1 MQICWHFSG
10 RRIEI
15 IIDSAKPDVA
25 STCSLAAGIIHGVI
39 AVIYWRRLHMNTLEF
54 AINME
59 LEGAKYYRG
68 QAELKKTNGLG
79 TVFLLLARD
88 EDAHAQILQDRMNNL
103 PCDLKDNQTL
113 ADARNVFNGIGD
125 YKEETIALPRQIDLY
140 RMALDKEK
148 QSIDLYNGLLS
159 EATDETDKQLFT
171 YLLRQETTHYSII
184 EDIIMLVNRPEDW
197 VEDAEFGIRE
207 EY

>member
-1 MQICWHFSG
+1 
-10 RRIEI
+10 
-15 IIDSAKPDVA
+15 
-25 STCSLAAGIIHGVI
+25 
-39 AVIYWRRLHMNTLEF
+39 MNTLAF

-59 LEGAKYYRG
+59 LEGAKYYRE
-68 QAELKKTNGLG
+68 QAEINKTNGLS

-88 EDAHAQILQDRMNNL
+88 EDVHAQILQDKMNNL
-103 PCDLKDNQTL
+103 PCDLVDNQTL
-113 ADARNVFNGIGD
+113 AGARSVFKGIGD

-148 QSIDLYNGLLS
+148 QSIDLYNEFFS
-159 EATDETDKQLFT
+159 EATDETDKHLFT
-171 YLLRQETTHYSII
+171 YLLRQETTHFTII